1 MPRRG
6 KVAVW
11 AASPCL
17 PQVIRSIASGRTR
30 PWRVTSKKVL
40 ARKWRPT
47 FFLLPGAKKVG
58 RHKSSQIDGL
68 CLETPAPSTEKWRFW
83 SSKKRHSPP
92 FFDDSARV
100 CPRAYRTDRDWAG
113 SEYEYRP
120 RIGETDVAIA
130 SVCRR
135 LVPRLAKSDELPL
148 WATSRDSNVHDGC
161 HSIFDKFIGG
171 GCQ

>member
-17 PQVIRSIASGRTR
+17 PQVMRSIASGRTR

-58 RHKSSQIDGL
+58 QRKSSQIDGL
-68 CLETPAPSTEKWRFW
+68 CLGAPAPNTEKWRFW
-83 SSKKRHSPP
+83 ASKNRH
-92 FFDDSARV
+92 FQ
-100 CPRAYRTDRDWAG
+100 
-113 SEYEYRP
+113 
-120 RIGETDVAIA
+120 
-130 SVCRR
+130 R
-135 LVPRLAKSDELPL
+135 L
-148 WATSRDSNVHDGC
+148 
-161 HSIFDKFIGG
+161 
-171 GCQ
+171 

>member
-6 KVAVW
+6 KVPVW

-17 PQVIRSIASGRTR
+17 PHVIRSMASGRTR

-47 FFLLPGAKKVG
+47 FFLLPGAKKVD

-68 CLETPAPSTEKWRFW
+68 CLETPAPSTAKWRFW
-83 SSKKRHSPP
+83 ASKKRHSQP

-100 CPRAYRTDRDWAG
+100 CPQAYRSDRAGWSDRADRTDQTDRG
-113 SEYEYRP
+113 SSLKSEGHHP
-120 RIGETDVAIA
+120 RSETDF
-130 SVCRR
+130 SSS
-135 LVPRLAKSDELPL
+135 PR
-148 WATSRDSNVHDGC
+148 
-161 HSIFDKFIGG
+161 
-171 GCQ
+171 